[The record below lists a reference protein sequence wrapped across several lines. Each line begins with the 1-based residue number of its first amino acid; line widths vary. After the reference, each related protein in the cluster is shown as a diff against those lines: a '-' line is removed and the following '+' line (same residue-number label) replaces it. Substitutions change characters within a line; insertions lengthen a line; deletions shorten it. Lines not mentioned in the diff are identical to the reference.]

1 MNVNLEA
8 AVDER
13 TADLQEANEE
23 IQRFAYIV
31 SHDLRSPLVNIMG
44 FTSEL
49 EELRGSIFQRLAR
62 LSAPQ
67 TVTAGADARA
77 GRDRA
82 LADEDKELAEEFDE
96 SLSFIKSSIGKMDRL
111 IAAILTLT
119 REGRREFKPE
129 RIDVHELIEGIAK
142 TVAHQAEEANA
153 DDQASTRC
161 RSRQRPAG
169 ARADLLEP
177 DRQRAEIPEAGRARR
192 DSRHRAAKNRLH
204 CLRSDRQR
212 PRDRPEGSPA
222 DFRPV
227 SPGRRAGSSGPGHW
241 AGPCPRAGAADGRN
255 AFGFIGAWPGQHL
268 HGDAADQMDFACRKE
283 RHA

>member
-1 MNVNLEA
+1 MRTAEANRTQILSAVATTAGSAAVLALAVVSVLLVRRSQNARDEAEQQLRDMNVNLEA

-13 TADLQEANEE
+13 TADLREANEE

-67 TVTAGADARA
+67 TVTAGADAPP
-77 GRDRA
+77 
-82 LADEDKELAEEFDE
+82 DEASLTDADKELAQEFDE

-129 RIDVHELIEGIAK
+129 RIDVHDLIEGIAK

-153 DDQASTRC
+153 DD
-161 RSRQRPAG
+161 
-169 ARADLLEP
+169 
-177 DRQRAEIPEAGRARR
+177 
-192 DSRHRAAKNRLH
+192 RHRAAAAGRLATAW
-204 CLRSDRQR
+204 RSSR
-212 PRDRPEGSPA
+212 
-222 DFRPV
+222 
-227 SPGRRAGSSGPGHW
+227 SS
-241 AGPCPRAGAADGRN
+241 RT
-255 AFGFIGAWPGQHL
+255 
-268 HGDAADQMDFACRKE
+268 
-283 RHA
+283 